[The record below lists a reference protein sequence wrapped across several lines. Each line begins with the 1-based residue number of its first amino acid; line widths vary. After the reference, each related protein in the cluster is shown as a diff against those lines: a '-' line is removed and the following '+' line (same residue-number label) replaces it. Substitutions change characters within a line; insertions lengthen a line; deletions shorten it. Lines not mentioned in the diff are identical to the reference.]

1 MHCESSNVTVDGSRE
16 RRQSAP
22 SEVITQVEAETKARW
37 LDLCAEIA
45 VCDDPDRFAHL
56 TKDIIEILQRE
67 ELRLRTLTPENRKLR
82 N

>member
-1 MHCESSNVTVDGSRE
+1 VD
-16 RRQSAP
+16 
-22 SEVITQVEAETKARW
+22 AETKARW

-45 VCDDPDRFAHL
+45 VCDDPDRLAHL

-67 ELRLRTLTPENRKLR
+67 ELRLRTLTSENRKLR